1 MTTTTQTMPE
11 LNSERLRRAFAQAMH
26 DHWRFFLLEGIVL
39 VILGSLAII
48 VPAIASL
55 ALEIFI
61 GWLLLAGGAMGLA
74 GTLFGHR
81 VPGFWWSM
89 LSAVLAIV
97 AGGLL
102 VWSPIG
108 GVLSLT
114 FLLSVYFLVDGFAS
128 IMFAIDHR
136 RHYSKTWG
144 WLLASG
150 VFDLLLAGLIILGLP
165 GTAAWVI
172 GLVVGI
178 DLVFGGWSLIA
189 VALGARTATI

>member
-1 MTTTTQTMPE
+1 
-11 LNSERLRRAFAQAMH
+11 
-26 DHWRFFLLEGIVL
+26 
-39 VILGSLAII
+39 
-48 VPAIASL
+48 
-55 ALEIFI
+55 
-61 GWLLLAGGAMGLA
+61 MGLA